1 MGPMKLHGRR
11 RLVTDFDQI
20 TAENVKTA
28 LGQAMARHAKNELEI
43 RYLFRYYRGMQPVQE
58 RVKDVRPDIT
68 YNTVIN
74 HASEIVSFKVSY
86 LLSDPVVYVSRKEG
100 GEGREGASERI
111 RRFNDYMHLA
121 GKQACDKEIADDFT
135 ICGQAFRLTL
145 ANPDYPAD
153 SDCPLVISTLN
164 PATTGV
170 VYRNTADKHSKPV
183 FAFTYVDRATLDPDV
198 IGEPVRHGGRVT
210 TVWTEDSVFTIERGI
225 VTQRENPL
233 GRIPVVEYLNNEF
246 RMGAFEPV
254 LDLLND
260 MNVLESN
267 RIEATEQN
275 VQSLMWFNDVDLDEE
290 QIERL
295 RDKPAAF
302 VFTRTIKDSVAPN
315 IRNIVVDMQQADQQ
329 VLSNDLYKKML
340 TIVGMPSTGDG
351 NTADSSNNGS
361 TIVRNGWQHAEAR
374 AKDTAT
380 LWQRSDRDFLA
391 VALQL
396 CDDLPTGAGQEALG
410 LKPDEIVG
418 KFTRRNY
425 EDIMTKATV
434 LTTLLGSPKVH
445 PEVAYQVANLV
456 PDPEEAYQAG
466 MEWYKEQMAL
476 AMLGMAPDAQ
486 GANRRNY
493 GNGMGSGY
501 PGVSGAGGANQQ
513 GAGGSQYGGAEAGGG
528 PDDRT
533 AENRGSPG

>member
-1 MGPMKLHGRR
+1 MGPMRLHGRR
-11 RLVTDFDQI
+11 RLVTDYETI
-20 TAENVKTA
+20 TAANVKKA
-28 LGQAMARHAKNELEI
+28 LGEAMARHVQNEMEI
-43 RYLFRYYRGMQPVQE
+43 RYLFNYYRGIQPVQD

-86 LLSDPVVYVSRKEG
+86 LLSDPVVYVSRKS
-100 GEGREGASERI
+100 GEDEREEVSEKI
-111 RRFNDYMHLA
+111 RRFNDYMHLS

-135 ICGQAFRLTL
+135 ICGQAYRLTL
-145 ANPDYPAD
+145 ANPEYPAG
-153 SDCPLVISTLN
+153 SDCPLLIATLN

-170 VYRNTADKHSKPV
+170 VYRNTASKHSDAV
-183 FAFTYVDRATLDPDV
+183 FAFSYVDRAGLIGDIDV
-198 IGEPVRHGGRVT
+198 PKSKKGGRIT
-210 TVWTEDSVFTIERGI
+210 TVWTPERIFTISRGA
-225 VTQRENPL
+225 VTEEPNPL
-233 GRIPVVEYLNNEF
+233 GRIPVTEYVNNEF
-246 RMGAFEPV
+246 RLGAFEPV

-260 MNVLESN
+260 ANVLESN

-275 VQSLMWFNDVDLDEE
+275 VQSLMWFNDVDLDED

-295 RDKPAAF
+295 HGKPSAF
-302 VFTRTIKDSVAPN
+302 IFTRTIKDSTAPN
-315 IRNIVVDMQQADQQ
+315 IKNVAVEMQQADQQ
-329 VLSNDLYKKML
+329 VLSNDIYKKIL

-380 LWQRSDRDFLA
+380 LWQRSDREFLRI
-391 VALQL
+391 ALQI
-396 CDDLPTGAGQEALG
+396 CDDLPSGEGKEALG
-410 LKPDEIVG
+410 LTCDDIVG

-456 PDPEEAYQAG
+456 PDPEEAYEAG
-466 MEWYKEQMAL
+466 MDWYKEQVAL
-476 AMLGMAPDAQ
+476 AAAGMIAPDTSNSYYRRRY
-486 GANRRNY
+486 GA
-493 GNGMGSGY
+493 SGY
-501 PGVSGAGGANQQ
+501 PGLSGTGGADQQ
-513 GAGGSQYGGAEAGGG
+513 RVVGAQYGGNQAGGG
-528 PDDRT
+528 QGNGAAQDRG
-533 AENRGSPG
+533 ASD

>member
-1 MGPMKLHGRR
+1 MGPMRLHGRR
-11 RLVTDFDQI
+11 RLVTDFDRI
-20 TAENVKTA
+20 TAENVKQA
-28 LGQAMARHAKNELEI
+28 LGSAMARHVQNEMEI
-43 RYLFRYYRGMQPVQE
+43 RYLFNYYRGLQPIKD
-58 RVKDVRPDIT
+58 RVKDIRPDIT

-100 GEGREGASERI
+100 SEDRQDISERI

-135 ICGQAFRLTL
+135 ICGQAYRLTL
-145 ANPDYPAD
+145 ANPDYKTD
-153 SDCPLVISTLN
+153 EDCPLTIQTLN

-170 VYRNTADKHSKPV
+170 VYQNTSGKHSKPV
-183 FAFTYVDRATLDPDV
+183 FAFTYVDRTTWLRDDAMDV
-198 IGEPVRHGGRVT
+198 DRNGRKRAGRIT
-210 TVWTEDSVFTIERGI
+210 TVWTPEFVFTISRGK
-225 VTQRENPL
+225 VETKPNPL
-233 GRIPVVEYLNNEF
+233 GMIPVVEYVNNEF
-246 RMGAFEPV
+246 RLGAFEPV

-260 MNVLESN
+260 MNALESN

-290 QIERL
+290 QVQRL

-315 IRNIVVDMQQADQQ
+315 IKNVVVDMQQADQQ

-351 NTADSSNNGS
+351 NTSDSSNNGS

-380 LWQRSDRDFLA
+380 LWQRSDRDFLRI
-391 VALQL
+391 ALQL
-396 CDDLPTGAGQEALG
+396 CDDMPKGARLDPLG
-410 LKPDEIVG
+410 LTSDDIVG

-466 MEWYKEQMAL
+466 MDWYKEQMAL
-476 AMLGMAPDAQ
+476 ALAGMEAQ
-486 GANRRNY
+486 DTSGGYRRRYNY
-493 GNGMGSGY
+493 ERGNQGL
-501 PGVSGAGGANQQ
+501 SGASGTDQQGTGGA
-513 GAGGSQYGGAEAGGG
+513 
-528 PDDRT
+528 
-533 AENRGSPG
+533 

>member
-1 MGPMKLHGRR
+1 MEPMRLHGRR
-11 RLVTDFDQI
+11 RLVTDFDRI
-20 TAENVKTA
+20 TAENVKQA
-28 LGQAMARHAKNELEI
+28 LGAAIARHRQNEMEI
-43 RYLFRYYRGMQPVQE
+43 RYLFNYYRGIQPVQD
-58 RVKDVRPDIT
+58 RTKDVRPDIT

-100 GEGREGASERI
+100 ESERDDVSAKI

-135 ICGQAFRLTL
+135 ICGQSYRLVQ
-145 ANPDYPAD
+145 ANPEYPEE
-153 SDCPLVISTLN
+153 SECPLVISTLN

-170 VYRNTADKHSKPV
+170 VYRNSASKHSEPV
-183 FAFTYVDRATLDPDV
+183 FAFTYVDRTSWLCDDAMDV
-198 IGEPVRHGGRVT
+198 DRNGRKRAGRIT
-210 TVWTEDSVFTIERGI
+210 TVWTDEFVFTIARGQ
-225 VTQRENPL
+225 VWTELNPM
-233 GRIPVVEYLNNEF
+233 GKIPVVEYVNNEF
-246 RMGAFEPV
+246 RLGAFEPV

-260 MNVLESN
+260 ANVLESN

-290 QIERL
+290 QIQRL
-295 RDKPAAF
+295 HDKPAAF
-302 VFTRTIKDSVAPN
+302 IFTRTIKDSVSPN
-315 IRNIVVDMQQADQQ
+315 IRNITVDMMQADQQ
-329 VLSNDLYKKML
+329 VLANDLYKKIL

-351 NTADSSNNGS
+351 NTSDSSNNGS

-380 LWQRSDRDFLA
+380 LWQRSDKDFLKL
-391 VALQL
+391 ALQL
-396 CDDLPTGAGQEALG
+396 CDALPAGAGKEALG
-410 LKPDEIVG
+410 LRSDEIVG

-466 MEWYKEQMAL
+466 MDWYKEQMAL
-476 AMLGMAPDAQ
+476 AMAGIAVQDTS
-486 GANRRNY
+486 GGYRRRYNY
-493 GNGMGSGY
+493 DRGY
-501 PGVSGAGGANQQ
+501 QGVSGIAGANQQ
-513 GAGGSQYGGAEAGGG
+513 GAVGAQSGGDQAG
-528 PDDRT
+528 D
-533 AENRGSPG
+533 